1 MSRNIQLGSETETAA
16 CLWLEQQGL
25 LIIERNFRC
34 KPGEIDIVAK
44 DQNTLVFV
52 EVRQRSHR
60 NFGDGFSS
68 VDYRKQQK
76 LIRAARWYLQE
87 RKLFDQYP
95 CRFDI
100 VSARSANDLEW
111 IKDAF
116 QV

>member
-1 MSRNIQLGSETETAA
+1 MVHSIQLGNETETAA
-16 CLWLEQQGL
+16 CRWLEQQGL
-25 LIIERNFRC
+25 FIMERNFRC
-34 KPGEIDIVAK
+34 KPGEIDIIAR
-44 DQNTLVFV
+44 DGNTLVFV

-100 VSARSANDLEW
+100 VSARSVTDLEW

-116 QV
+116 QS